1 MTESIGQRVAR
12 QLLEGLAKKR
22 AAAEV
27 QAVAQAARRSRTK
40 LVSDQ
45 GRIVGAAAVH
55 LSPSDPNWRGSNSQY
70 VIIREDLAEAQ
81 RVEREAYRRYLHEL
95 DPYDIGI
102 YGARPFH
109 RGDEE

>member
-12 QLLEGLAKKR
+12 QLREDLAKKR

-27 QAVAQAARRSRTK
+27 QAARRSRTK

-45 GRIVGAAAVH
+45 GQIVGRAAVH

-70 VIIREDLAEAQ
+70 VIVREDLAEAQ
-81 RVEREAYRRYLHEL
+81 RVEREAYRRYLREL
-95 DPYDIGI
+95 DPCRLGL
-102 YGARPFH
+102 YGPV
-109 RGDEE
+109 DDDYVD

>member
-12 QLLEGLAKKR
+12 QLREDLAKKR
-22 AAAEV
+22 AAAE
-27 QAVAQAARRSRTK
+27 AKAEAEAARRSRTK

-45 GRIVGAAAVH
+45 GQIVGAAAVH

-81 RVEREAYRRYLHEL
+81 RVEREAYRRYLREL
-95 DPYDIGI
+95 DPCKLGL
-102 YGARPFH
+102 YGPV
-109 RGDEE
+109 DDDY